1 RRRIVNDINKLR
13 KEVYQGIR
21 VMPFSQNMMYCQAI
35 INGPKDTFWE
45 SGKSN
50 IIKKFN
56 LYTST
61 PIGTFNLI
69 MQFSEEYPTKPP
81 DVRFL
86 SKMFHPNIYP
96 DGRICLDILQNQWS
110 ALIDIASVLTSIQSL
125 LSDPNPNSPAN
136 TIASEMYVK
145 ERNKY
150 NSKVLECV
158 EESWSTPSYSIPK

>member
-1 RRRIVNDINKLR
+1 MSTSARRRIVNDINKLR
-13 KEVYQGIR
+13 REVYQGIS

-45 SGKSN
+45 S
-50 IIKKFN
+50 
-56 LYTST
+56 
-61 PIGTFNLI
+61 
-69 MQFSEEYPTKPP
+69 EYPTKPP

-158 EESWSTPSYSIPK
+158 EESWSIPSYSLPK

>member
-1 RRRIVNDINKLR
+1 MSTSARRRIVNDINKLR

-45 SGKSN
+45 S
-50 IIKKFN
+50 
-56 LYTST
+56 
-61 PIGTFNLI
+61 GTFNLI